1 MYHFIEQLI
10 DVSMG
15 EICGDS
21 KRGLSDV
28 KAASNSPQAAAQ
40 GAKPPT
46 SRSGHGDGG
55 PRIFSM
61 QRLVEVADY
70 NMNIRPRL
78 AWAKMWEM
86 MGNHFAKIGCQDNA
100 MVSMYAID
108 ALRQLSFKF
117 LEKPEL
123 ADFNFQRL
131 FLRPFLDI
139 MENPTSRDDIREL
152 ILRCVDNMI
161 RSMSHNI
168 RSGWKIFFSILT
180 LSASDPSEKISTL
193 GLAILQR
200 LLDQHLDQLCR
211 LTTFDEFGVEDTE
224 EFKDPE
230 QMTALQRR
238 QRNANAEDFVGLC
251 HASMSFVQTEESDNP
266 LPIGLSMR
274 ALCHSACY
282 ADLIA
287 DEKVLPPVSGSQPN
301 DPTAAGYTYEGLSDE
316 EALEMVLWRPILD
329 GLAAGICSTA
339 PSCSGGVGCLVQR
352 GSVITMRAILL
363 RHGSIFSVSQW
374 SVILRQVILPA
385 IQIGA
390 EYDAS
395 PVTTITSESPSVSS
409 LDFLNEALPLPP
421 TTDDEG
427 LMKFAELAETDER

>member
-1 MYHFIEQLI
+1 
-10 DVSMG
+10 
-15 EICGDS
+15 
-21 KRGLSDV
+21 
-28 KAASNSPQAAAQ
+28 
-40 GAKPPT
+40 
-46 SRSGHGDGG
+46 
-55 PRIFSM
+55 
-61 QRLVEVADY
+61 
-70 NMNIRPRL
+70 
-78 AWAKMWEM
+78 
-86 MGNHFAKIGCQDNA
+86 

-211 LTTFDEFGVEDTE
+211 LTTFDDFDTGVVEAGGE
-224 EFKDPE
+224 ETKVPE
-230 QMTALQRR
+230 QMTALEKR

-274 ALCHSACY
+274 ALCHTACY

-287 DEKVLPPVSGSQPN
+287 DERVLPPVSGSQPN
-301 DPTAAGYTYEGLSDE
+301 DPSAAGYTYDYEGLSEE

-339 PSCSGGVGCLVQR
+339 PSSSGGVGCLVQR

-363 RHGSIFSVSQW
+363 RHGSTFSTSQW
-374 SVILRQVILPA
+374 AVILTQVLLPA

-395 PVTTITSESPSVSS
+395 PVISITSESPAVSS
-409 LDFLNEALPLPP
+409 LDFLNDALPLPP
-421 TTDDEG
+421 TTEDEG
-427 LMKFAELAETDER
+427 LLKFAELAETDER